1 MSGGGYIPPPGGYPT
16 GPETCGNRSD
26 CEPVVRGFAEPL
38 GLLAPV
44 YAFCGALALT
54 LALLLAANARRARRL
69 RRGGT
74 SGGGRERLLPEE
86 GELGSGASAELD
98 GGVRVAGY
106 ADSRLGSAAFGLIA
120 AFTLLLVLVYVVLL
134 ADFYW
139 ACEFTGPDNCCLQGA
154 HPIFGDYNINS
165 KTMLGWWGTT
175 FVWAGCLGYY
185 KSRVR
190 TGVARAAR

>member
-1 MSGGGYIPPPGGYPT
+1 MAVLANTSSFSDAPPGGYPT

-69 RRGGT
+69 RRGG

-86 GELGSGASAELD
+86 GELGGGATKRAGQPLDRFRFISG
-98 GGVRVAGY
+98 
-106 ADSRLGSAAFGLIA
+106 
-120 AFTLLLVLVYVVLL
+120 
-134 ADFYW
+134 
-139 ACEFTGPDNCCLQGA
+139 GA
-154 HPIFGDYNINS
+154 
-165 KTMLGWWGTT
+165 
-175 FVWAGCLGYY
+175 
-185 KSRVR
+185 
-190 TGVARAAR
+190 